1 MKTLKSKLATS
12 LLLSGMVLPAIS
24 PVMTTFAATPTTA
37 SAAQPVAMAKP
48 VSTRGY
54 VVENTT
60 TVDLSPALDGDLK
73 QAPLPDGFSFH
84 FSLNTEGASFRG
96 AIFDPTSSTMN
107 DNSLLLG
114 DSGYIQAGTT
124 IQYFVKIGTTWHLRQ
139 VKFINTRQ
147 TAGTKDFFFDTTE
160 IEKIALNGDSNSI
173 IRDVAPGVNVK
184 VSATA
189 RHTTINVDQVQYSII
204 IRGENVPN
212 YSYEGINKH
221 DGLVTSP
228 AYSNTK
234 DTTFTFSY
242 LNEQGKMMTGV
253 LHFKKDDIKP
263 AAQPVTVNYVDA
275 NGQKLVDSE
284 TLTGTIGA
292 SYKTAAKTIA
302 GYHIVQTPNNA
313 TGMFTDKAQTVT
325 YTYAKDAVAPEV
337 KAVTVNYVDE
347 KGQKL
352 AASETLTGELG
363 SAYKTTAKTVA
374 GYHLSQTPSNANGT
388 FTDKDQ
394 TVIYTYVKDA
404 VLPTAKAVTVK
415 YVDADGQEIA
425 KSDILTGQL
434 NSAYQTNAKM
444 ITGYR
449 LVKTPANAKGQYTTS
464 AQTVVYEYQKETTTT
479 VPTTNVKMTARYVDE
494 QGHELV
500 KSITKTGQQGDHY
513 KASAAAIKGYQ
524 LIAMPKN
531 AAGILGKDDIT
542 IKFVYRKVATNHQ
555 TPNQN
560 QQAKPNN
567 DKHQVTNPNNH
578 SKGQITTTKPQPQ
591 PVKKQLPKTG
601 VANPILLSVMGMVL
615 ALSAVVLGFYRKLRK
630 SH

>member
-1 MKTLKSKLATS
+1 
-12 LLLSGMVLPAIS
+12 
-24 PVMTTFAATPTTA
+24 
-37 SAAQPVAMAKP
+37 
-48 VSTRGY
+48 
-54 VVENTT
+54 
-60 TVDLSPALDGDLK
+60 
-73 QAPLPDGFSFH
+73 
-84 FSLNTEGASFRG
+84 
-96 AIFDPTSSTMN
+96 
-107 DNSLLLG
+107 
-114 DSGYIQAGTT
+114 
-124 IQYFVKIGTTWHLRQ
+124 
-139 VKFINTRQ
+139 
-147 TAGTKDFFFDTTE
+147 
-160 IEKIALNGDSNSI
+160 
-173 IRDVAPGVNVK
+173 
-184 VSATA
+184 
-189 RHTTINVDQVQYSII
+189 
-204 IRGENVPN
+204 
-212 YSYEGINKH
+212 
-221 DGLVTSP
+221 
-228 AYSNTK
+228 
-234 DTTFTFSY
+234 
-242 LNEQGKMMTGV
+242 
-253 LHFKKDDIKP
+253 
-263 AAQPVTVNYVDA
+263 
-275 NGQKLVDSE
+275 
-284 TLTGTIGA
+284 
-292 SYKTAAKTIA
+292 
-302 GYHIVQTPNNA
+302 
-313 TGMFTDKAQTVT
+313 MFTDKAQTVT